1 MHEDLY
7 FLFLKRP
14 TNPPGCIKVILL
26 HRNHQHV
33 SATYAANLTVVR
45 QSEHTSD
52 PHHIRALPTEQ
63 EEESC

>member
-1 MHEDLY
+1 M
-7 FLFLKRP
+7 
-14 TNPPGCIKVILL
+14 KVILL

-45 QSEHTSD
+45 QFEHTSD
-52 PHHIRALPTEQ
+52 PHHIHALPTEQ